1 MNLFLVSNGL
11 KKREVTFD
19 RTLVES
25 AKFELELLISV
36 RVLIRN
42 FSENEILGNL
52 VERFALCAELF
63 LHVID
68 KM

>member
-1 MNLFLVSNGL
+1 MNLFLVSNAL
-11 KKREVTFD
+11 NIREVTFD

-63 LHVID
+63 FTRNR
-68 KM
+68 

>member
-25 AKFELELLISV
+25 AKFELVLLIRV

-63 LHVID
+63 FYT
-68 KM
+68 